1 MKLPLVALVTIAAL
15 PAFAKSHG
23 GGGGGHSSGGHS
35 SGGSHSSSSASH
47 ASSSSS
53 SSHGSAPARG
63 TASPHGTFFGGS
75 SGSVHG
81 ATSVPHGTY
90 GYAGTYTGGHSVLRG
105 DYGYTPWRYGFYS
118 GCYVP
123 RYGYGYGY
131 VVDGGQTVIAEE
143 DASLRVTAGLDG
155 LLYVAGNQGVTL
167 GATAQFEDETWGFV
181 LAGQNMMQ
189 QQLDSFTFASSQE
202 VSARVTMAFLSGKY
216 GRLRAEL
223 GGTAVF
229 SPTWRSVGVT
239 GGLSGSLWVGGPF
252 ALEGS
257 ALVTPWPYLQYDYR
271 AGLAVGA
278 GPVGFR
284 AGWRTEVIDD
294 RGVVDGVVHRTTM
307 MGPYVGVSLV
317 F

>member
-1 MKLPLVALVTIAAL
+1 MKLRLVALITIAAL
-15 PAFAKSHG
+15 PAFARGHG

-35 SGGSHSSSSASH
+35 SGSSHGSSSVSH
-47 ASSSSS
+47 SSSS

-63 TASPHGTFFGGS
+63 TATPHGTFFGSS
-75 SGSVHG
+75 SGTGAVHG
-81 ATSVPHGTY
+81 ATSVSHPSF
-90 GYAGTYTGGHSVLRG
+90 GYSGGHSVLRG
-105 DYGYTPWRYGFYS
+105 DYGYSPWHYGFYS

-123 RYGYGYGY
+123 RYGYGYAY
-131 VVDGGQTVIAEE
+131 VVDGGQSTIVEE
-143 DASLRVTAGLDG
+143 DATLRVTAGLDG
-155 LLYVAGNQGVTL
+155 LLWVAGTQGATL
-167 GATAQFEDETWGFV
+167 GASAQFEGETWGFV

-189 QQLDSFTFASSQE
+189 QQLDSFTFVSSQE
-202 VSARVTMAFLSGKY
+202 VSARVTLAFLWGKY

-229 SPTWRSVGVT
+229 SPTWRAVGVT
-239 GGLSGSLWVGGPF
+239 GGLSGSVWIGGPF

-257 ALVTPWPYLQYDYR
+257 AMLTPWPYRQYDLR
-271 AGLAVGA
+271 AGVAVGA

-294 RGVVDGVVHRTTM
+294 WGVVDGTVHVTTM